1 MSYISWLLSKD
12 VQTHLDKLKET
23 KDIHKLILSLP
34 YTGEEKLWFAAQLEG
49 RIKATDK
56 LPTWVNTSSI
66 IFPKRLS
73 VEQSSSE
80 ATAAYK
86 AALTKAATSLI
97 DITGGFGVDAY
108 FFSKEVKQVTYV
120 EQQGEL
126 AEIVQHN
133 HQTLRAN
140 NIKHIHGDGLHVVA
154 KSENVDWIYADPA
167 RRQGSSKVV
176 LLQDCEPDILSHLN
190 VLMDKCS
197 HLMIKASPML
207 EIKEAIKQL
216 QWVTEVHVV
225 AVKGECKEILFVL
238 HKQNDSSVKIKAVD
252 IIGAKE
258 NLIESTYEVETDTQI
273 SYSEPMQY
281 LYEPNAAIMKAGL
294 YKTVAAQWNVHKIH
308 THTHLYTSEEVRED
322 FPGRTFKILEIITA
336 DKKELKR
343 VLPEGKANIQA
354 RNFPMT
360 TEEIKKKLGI
370 KDGGNY
376 YIDATTLRN
385 GDKRLLVC
393 ERG

>member
-56 LPTWVNTSSI
+56 LPTWVNASDI
-66 IFPKRLS
+66 IFPRRLS

-80 ATAAYK
+80 ITAAYK
-86 AALTKAATSLI
+86 ASLVKGASSLI

-108 FFSKEVKQVTYV
+108 FFSKEVNQVTYI
-120 EQQGEL
+120 EQQEEL
-126 AEIVQHN
+126 VEIVQHN
-133 HQTLRAN
+133 HHALKSS
-140 NIKHIHGDGLHVVA
+140 NIKHVHGDGLDVVA
-154 KSENVDWIYADPA
+154 NGDKVDWIYADPA

-176 LLQDCEPDILSHLN
+176 LLQDCEPDILSHL
-190 VLMDKCS
+190 VLLMDKCS

-216 QWVTEVHVV
+216 KLVSEVHVV
-225 AVKGECKEILFVL
+225 AVKGECKEILFL
-238 HKQNDSSVKIKAVD
+238 LTKQSDSPVKIKAVD
-252 IIGAKE
+252 LGGRKDSVV
-258 NLIESTYEVETDTQI
+258 ESTYEEDSTTEVT
-273 SYSEPMQY
+273 YSEPLQF

-294 YKTVAAQWNVHKIH
+294 YKTVAEQYSISKIH
-308 THTHLYTSEEVRED
+308 THTHLYTSEEVRKD
-322 FPGRTFKILEIITA
+322 FPGRTLKILDIITA

-370 KDGGNY
+370 KDGGHF
-376 YIDATTLRN
+376 YIYATTLRN

-393 ERG
+393 ERV